1 MYNEI
6 DLIEIDQYRWS
17 VMVSVQRNN
26 LLRRVN
32 IIRFTIPFILFLIVT
47 SYEVWEH
54 WLIAGRIGYDFH
66 LTSEVLFFG
75 ILGPTGVFVV
85 LSYVTNLLK
94 NQVAISSKLEELN
107 RNQESI
113 ISERTNALELR
124 NAELAQA
131 NIELQELDQLKS
143 DFVSLVSHELRGPL
157 TTLNGG
163 LEVALQDAEK
173 LPQASRHI
181 LGVMARESQQL
192 TDLVQKILDVSRL
205 EAGKLALTPGPVAVL
220 PMLRRTVE
228 LVCEC
233 DERQVAWQ
241 VPDDLPPV
249 WADEIYLER
258 IVGNLLNNA
267 VKYSAPQTP
276 IELSVQQVNGNVDI
290 TVTDYGSGI
299 PTEMQ
304 EQIFERFHRLER
316 GDRIETKGWGLGL
329 YFAKALTKAQGGR
342 IRVKSPV
349 HDQSETPGTAFT
361 LSIPITDEV
370 PEDA

>member
-1 MYNEI
+1 MDI
-6 DLIEIDQYRWS
+6 QK
-17 VMVSVQRNN
+17 NN
-26 LLRRVN
+26 LQRRVN
-32 IIRFTIPFILFLIVT
+32 TIRFTIPFILFLIVT
-47 SYEVWEH
+47 TYEVWEH
-54 WLIAGRIGYDFH
+54 WLLEGKIGYDLH

-75 ILGPTGVFVV
+75 ILGPAAVFIV
-85 LSYVTNLLK
+85 LSYVTSLLK
-94 NQVAISSKLEELN
+94 NQIDISSKLEELN

-113 ISERTNALELR
+113 IAERTNALELR
-124 NAELAQA
+124 NTELAQA

-163 LEVALQDAEK
+163 LEVALQNVEK
-173 LPQASRHI
+173 LPIESRHI
-181 LGVMARESQQL
+181 LEVMARESQQL

-205 EAGKLALTPGPVAVL
+205 EAGKLALTSGPVAVL

-267 VKYSAPQTP
+267 AKYSAPQAP
-276 IELSVQQVNGNVDI
+276 IELSAQQVNGNVDI
-290 TVTDYGSGI
+290 TVADYGAGI
-299 PTEMQ
+299 PAELQ

-329 YFAKALTKAQGGR
+329 YFAKALTTALGGF
-342 IRVKSPV
+342 IRVKSR
-349 HDQSETPGTAFT
+349 HGSFRTIKREKTG
-361 LSIPITDEV
+361 
-370 PEDA
+370 